1 MKISSSCVQF
11 NSSSLLL
18 LKFSGMT
25 KLPHFLLI
33 ILEIFHKVFLLY
45 GENRSK
51 NLTNLSNSIFGISF
65 FLTSQIKQLLT
76 LGAGENAFADTVFK
90 YCTS

>member
-1 MKISSSCVQF
+1 
-11 NSSSLLL
+11 LL
-18 LKFSGMT
+18 LKFSGTT

-45 GENRSK
+45 GENKSK
-51 NLTNLSNSIFGISF
+51 NLINSSNLIFGILF
-65 FLTSQIKQLLT
+65 FFTSHIKQLLT
-76 LGAGENAFADTVFK
+76 LGAGEKALAGTVFR